1 MDLEVEASS
10 AAAMKKATTDGQVAW
25 HLKTLETSEPT
36 EWHLQFAIP
45 ELKSFSQHV
54 KSAVDTDIV
63 TGRARREIIQVLRTY
78 MTTHTVYPTSEQYK
92 TVCKKLITKFPSLKD
107 EEGTRY
113 VSTIALYAS

>member
-1 MDLEVEASS
+1 MEASP
-10 AAAMKKATTDGQVAW
+10 AAAMKRSDNRRSSCSTPE
-25 HLKTLETSEPT
+25 TLETSEPT
-36 EWHLQFAIP
+36 DWHLQFAIP

-54 KSAVDTDIV
+54 KSAVDTGIV

-78 MTTHTVYPTSEQYK
+78 MTAHTVYPTSEQYK
-92 TVCKKLITKFPSLKD
+92 AVCKKLITKFPSFKD